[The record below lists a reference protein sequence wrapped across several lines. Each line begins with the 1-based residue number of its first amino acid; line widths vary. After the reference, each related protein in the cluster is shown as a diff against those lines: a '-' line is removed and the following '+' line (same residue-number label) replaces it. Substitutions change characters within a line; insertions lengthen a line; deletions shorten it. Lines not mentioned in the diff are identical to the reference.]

1 MLDNLLTAL
10 LIALQPF
17 NLFACF
23 LGALVGTLV
32 GVLPGIGPTG
42 TMALLLPITYGL
54 GPTAGLIMLAGIW
67 YGAQY
72 GGSTTSILVNVP
84 GEAASVITC
93 IDGYQMARK
102 GRAGA
107 ALAIAAIGSWVA
119 GTLGVVGLMLFAP
132 ALANIALA
140 FGPPEYFAIAFL
152 GLVVLSN
159 LTGKSPLKSFLMALL
174 GIMLSTVGLDPISG
188 ADRFTFGIP
197 ELLGGIEF
205 VPITMGLLGIAEIL
219 WVVVKPYE
227 IKDVMNVRFRELYP
241 SRLEVKRAIAPTL
254 RGSILGFLIGLMP
267 GPAAVVA
274 SFASYGLERKISK
287 RPEEFGQGAIEGVAG
302 PESANNSAT
311 SGGLVP
317 LLALGLPFA
326 PPTAVLL
333 GGLMI
338 QGVMP
343 GPLLIQEHP
352 EIFWGVIGSMY
363 VGNLILLVLN
373 LPLVGVFAS
382 ITKVSPSSV
391 IPSILLLTLVG
402 AYGVNNSLFDVVV
415 MLIAGLA
422 GYLMRKL
429 EFEPAPLVLGLVLGR
444 IMEGA
449 LRRSM
454 VIMDGNPWAFFQRP
468 LSGILLSVVTALF
481 VWRLF
486 RIWRWRMGPMTE
498 AEQGRCPGR
507 F

>member
-1 MLDNLLTAL
+1 MLGDLFNAL
-10 LIALQPF
+10 FIALQPV

-23 LGALVGTLV
+23 VGALVGTLV

-42 TMALLLPITYGL
+42 TMALLLPLTFSL
-54 GPTAGLIMLAGIW
+54 GPTAGMIMLSGIW

-84 GEAASVITC
+84 GEAASVVTC
-93 IDGYQMARK
+93 IDGYQMAKK

-107 ALAIAAIGSWVA
+107 ALAISAIGSWIA
-119 GTLGVVGLMLFAP
+119 GTLGVIGLMFFAP
-132 ALANIALA
+132 PLANVALD

-159 LTGKSPLKSFLMALL
+159 LTGRSPLKSFLMALL
-174 GIMLSTVGLDPISG
+174 GIMLSTIGLDPISG
-188 ADRFTFGIP
+188 FPRFTFEIP
-197 ELLGGIEF
+197 QLLGGMEF
-205 VPITMGLLGIAEIL
+205 VPITMGLFGVAEIL
-219 WVVVKPYE
+219 SVAEEPYVVK
-227 IKDVMNVRFRELYP
+227 DVAKVRFRDLYP
-241 SRLEVKRAIAPTL
+241 NRSELQRAFAPIM
-254 RGSILGFLIGLMP
+254 RGGILGFLIGLMP
-267 GPAAVVA
+267 GPAAVLA
-274 SFASYGLERKISK
+274 SFASYGLERRISK
-287 RPEEFGQGAIEGVAG
+287 HPHEFGKGAIEGVAG

-311 SGGLVP
+311 AGGLVP

-343 GPLLIQEHP
+343 GPLLIQQHP

-373 LPLVGVFAS
+373 LPLVGVFAG
-382 ITKVSPSSV
+382 ITRVSPSV
-391 IPSILLLTLVG
+391 VMPTILLLTIVG
-402 AYGVNNSLFDVVV
+402 AYGVNNSLFDVWVMVV
-415 MLIAGLA
+415 AGVA
-422 GYLMRKL
+422 GYAMRKL
-429 EFEPAPLVLGLVLGR
+429 DFQPAPLVLGLVLGR

-454 VIMDGNPWAFFQRP
+454 VIMDGNPWSFFQRP
-468 LSGILLSVVTALF
+468 LSGILLSLVILLF
-481 VWRLF
+481 VV
-486 RIWRWRMGPMTE
+486 RMLMKAPFHKTILSQE
-498 AEQGRCPGR
+498 
-507 F
+507 